1 MYISD
6 KLLKFSVYELS
17 KIRHILKIK
26 YVYCVVHVALKT
38 LLLFVTFIHTYAYL
52 HADIHTHTNT
62 HTHTHKHTLTLT
74 LTQIKTLHFFGKIVK
89 ANTRAY

>member
-38 LLLFVTFIHTYAYL
+38 LFLFVTFIQTYAYA
-52 HADIHTHTNT
+52 HADIHTH
-62 HTHTHKHTLTLT
+62 TLT
-74 LTQIKTLHFFGKIVK
+74 LTQIKTLHFFGKIAK

>member
-6 KLLKFSVYELS
+6 KFLKFSVYELL

-38 LLLFVTFIHTYAYL
+38 LFLFVTFIQTYAYA
-52 HADIHTHTNT
+52 HADIHTH
-62 HTHTHKHTLTLT
+62 TLT
-74 LTQIKTLHFFGKIVK
+74 LTQIKTLHFFGKIAK

>member
-6 KLLKFSVYELS
+6 KFLKFSVYELL

-38 LLLFVTFIHTYAYL
+38 LFLFVTFIHTYAYA
-52 HADIHTHTNT
+52 HADIHTHPNT
-62 HTHTHKHTLTLT
+62 HTHTHTYTLT
-74 LTQIKTLHFFGKIVK
+74 LTQIKTLHFFGKIAK